1 MAGYSSS
8 GSSLSVISAP
18 GAVNM
23 KIYYAA
29 KAGMSVALCEHLSDI
44 KLGEK
49 AVREMLAQVS

>member
-1 MAGYSSS
+1 M
-8 GSSLSVISAP
+8 ISAP